1 MRGYGT
7 TSERRR
13 QLRQGETDAEAKLWY
28 FLQNR
33 HLDGF
38 KFRRQHSIGP
48 YIVDFY
54 CASAHV
60 AIELDGS
67 QHLQQQAYD
76 EQRTAYLQ
84 TQGVARVLRFTND
97 AVLANPLAV
106 LEEIRAA
113 LT

>member
-1 MRGYGT
+1 MRRHGT
-7 TSERRR
+7 TPERCRN
-13 QLRQGETDAEAKLWY
+13 LRHDQTDAEAKLWY
-28 FLQNR
+28 FLQDR

-54 CASAHV
+54 CPSAHL

-67 QHLQQQAYD
+67 QHLEQQAYD
-76 EQRTAYLQ
+76 DQRSTYL
-84 TQGVARVLRFTND
+84 TNQGVTRILRFTSD
-97 AVLANPLAV
+97 VVLTNTLAV
-106 LEEIRAA
+106 LEEIGRA